1 MGTSVD
7 TMLPR
12 HRYDRSTDLQSPGRQ
27 CLGDTDGPEAAGG
40 TRVGSRVGVRLSA
53 TGTETLPVTVLAPL
67 PHLANWDRKYE
78 MVTCDLPPSPLSYI

>member
-1 MGTSVD
+1 MTGALICKVQADSAWATLCV
-7 TMLPR
+7 
-12 HRYDRSTDLQSPGRQ
+12 
-27 CLGDTDGPEAAGG
+27 TDGPKAAGG

-53 TGTETLPVTVLAPL
+53 TGTETLLVTVLAPL

>member
-1 MGTSVD
+1 MTGALICTVQAEGTWGTLCV
-7 TMLPR
+7 
-12 HRYDRSTDLQSPGRQ
+12 
-27 CLGDTDGPEAAGG
+27 TDGPEPAGG
-40 TRVGSRVGVRLSA
+40 TRAGARVGVTLSA